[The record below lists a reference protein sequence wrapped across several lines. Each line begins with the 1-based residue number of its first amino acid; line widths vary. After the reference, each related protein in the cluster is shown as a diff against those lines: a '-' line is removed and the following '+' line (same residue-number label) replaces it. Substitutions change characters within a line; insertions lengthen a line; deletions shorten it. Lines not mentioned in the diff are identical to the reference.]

1 MMNMIAC
8 EKKVKVYVKE
18 RYSIK
23 DDEVH
28 IVACC
33 VRKYDEYDSM

>member
-18 RYSIK
+18 IR
-23 DDEVH
+23 DGAVNDE
-28 IVACC
+28 
-33 VRKYDEYDSM
+33 